1 MEKLI
6 DPIPVSILESELTPD
21 KFVRPTNYGNNQIY
35 IFNHH
40 NAPYLT
46 LEVGRL
52 RELTFR
58 AAGGGTGKSCD
69 LDSFDLQDVPYNQLV
84 VWSPEDKM
92 IIGGYRFLI
101 GRKASLDALGNIRMA
116 TYKLFN
122 FSDKFIKEYL
132 PYTIELGR
140 SFVHPDFQSIQSRRK
155 SIFALDNLWDGL
167 GAIVVENL
175 EMRYFFGKVT
185 MYPHYNKEARNILL
199 YFIQKHFPDPDNL
212 LTLIEPLELN
222 IDYER
227 YDKIFTGK
235 NYEQNKRILN
245 AELRKL
251 ESVVPPLINAYMNL
265 SPTMRTFGTSLNRE
279 FGNVEETAILIKIA
293 DIYPSKIDR
302 HVTSYLKYKESIT
315 KP

>member
-1 MEKLI
+1 M
-6 DPIPVSILESELTPD
+6 
-21 KFVRPTNYGNNQIY
+21 
-35 IFNHH
+35 
-40 NAPYLT
+40 
-46 LEVGRL
+46 
-52 RELTFR
+52 
-58 AAGGGTGKSCD
+58 
-69 LDSFDLQDVPYNQLV
+69 
-84 VWSPEDKM
+84 
-92 IIGGYRFLI
+92 
-101 GRKASLDALGNIRMA
+101 
-116 TYKLFN
+116 
-122 FSDKFIKEYL
+122 
-132 PYTIELGR
+132 
-140 SFVHPDFQSIQSRRK
+140 
-155 SIFALDNLWDGL
+155 
-167 GAIVVENL
+167 
-175 EMRYFFGKVT
+175 
-185 MYPHYNKEARNILL
+185 
-199 YFIQKHFPDPDNL
+199 